1 MFFNPY
7 FNPYLVKLF
16 GFMPLW
22 LFITIIVVLVLVVL
36 LVILYR
42 YGTKLQKKQADAQ
55 EQINSSSQ
63 TVSMLIIDKKR
74 LKLKESGLPQAV
86 INETPKYLRNSKLPI
101 VKAKVGPQILN
112 MICDEKIFDQVPT
125 KKEVK
130 ASVSGIYITGI
141 KGLRGG
147 LEAKPEKVGFMK
159 RLRKKMID
167 KNNEAMDK
175 IAKIEKEEAA
185 SNKAKSSKKKSKK
198 SSK

>member
-1 MFFNPY
+1 MCL
-7 FNPYLVKLF
+7 NPYLITLF

-22 LFITIIVVLVLVVL
+22 VFITIIVVLVIVVL
-36 LVILYR
+36 LIILYK
-42 YGTKLQKKQADAQ
+42 YGTKLQKQQADAQ
-55 EQINSSSQ
+55 EQINSASQ

-130 ASVSGIYITGI
+130 ATVSGIYITGI
-141 KGLRGG
+141 KGLRGS
-147 LEAKPEKVGFMK
+147 LETKPKKVGFMK
-159 RLRKKMID
+159 RLRNKMID
-167 KNNEAMDK
+167 KNAEAMDK
-175 IAKIEKEEAA
+175 IAKLDKEEEE
-185 SNKAKSSKKKSKK
+185 NRKAKAAKKKSK
-198 SSK
+198 

>member
-1 MFFNPY
+1 MY
-7 FNPYLVKLF
+7 LNPYLITLF

-22 LFITIIVVLVLVVL
+22 VFITIIVVLVIVVL
-36 LVILYR
+36 LIILYK
-42 YGTKLQKKQADAQ
+42 YGTKLQKQQADAQ
-55 EQINSSSQ
+55 EQINSASQ

-130 ASVSGIYITGI
+130 ATVSGIYITGI
-141 KGLRGG
+141 KGLRGN
-147 LEAKPEKVGFMK
+147 LETKPEKVGFMK
-159 RLRKKMID
+159 RLRNKMID
-167 KNNEAMDK
+167 KNAEAMDK
-175 IAKIEKEEAA
+175 IAKLDKEEEE
-185 SNKAKSSKKKSKK
+185 NRKAKAAKKKSK
-198 SSK
+198 